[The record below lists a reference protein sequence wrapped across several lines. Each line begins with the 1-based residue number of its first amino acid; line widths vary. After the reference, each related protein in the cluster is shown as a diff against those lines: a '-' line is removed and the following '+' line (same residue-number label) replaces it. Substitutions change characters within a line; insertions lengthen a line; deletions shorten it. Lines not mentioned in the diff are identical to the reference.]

1 MTYRCGDRHQIHM
14 FPETMD
20 DYIAKDNP
28 VRAYDV
34 FVESL
39 DLAQLK
45 FEIDPYKAGNPEY
58 HPRAML
64 KLLIYG
70 YAYGYRSSRKLER
83 AVHHDLSF
91 IWLMAGL
98 KPDHKTIAR
107 FRSDNKKPLRN
118 VLRQCAQ
125 MCVKLGL
132 VEGNTLFVDG
142 SKFRASASIN
152 QTWTEERC
160 EKALKKAE
168 VRIAEILAESE
179 RVDKEEQG
187 CPSRVKLK
195 EELQD
200 KETLK
205 AKIAAVQK
213 EIRAREVDSLNAT
226 DPECVKVKGRQGTHA
241 GYNAQIVVDEKHG
254 LIVSSDVVNESTDI
268 KQFANQMN
276 HAQENLGKPCQSAC
290 GDAGYAN
297 TDELK
302 KMDDQKITVVVP
314 TKKQAHDTPIKPFD
328 KARFRYD
335 ADRDCYVC
343 PQGHMLPYSHFYKN
357 KQHRVY
363 QIKKPSWCTTCPHFG
378 VCTQSKSGRRIKRL
392 VNEETKLKLEAQYQ
406 KPECQAIY
414 KLRKQKVELPFGHIK
429 RNLGTGAFLL
439 KGLAGVNAEMAILT
453 SCFNIARMIGIFG
466 VVTLVSKL
474 VG

>member
-1 MTYRCGDRHQIHM
+1 M

-20 DYIAKDNP
+20 DYIAKDNS
-28 VRAYDV
+28 VRAYDA

-45 FEIDPYKAGNPEY
+45 FELDPYKAGNPEY

-70 YAYGYRSSRKLER
+70 YAYGFRSSRKLER

-118 VLRQCAQ
+118 VLRQCVR
-125 MCVKLGL
+125 MCLKLEL

-142 SKFRASASIN
+142 SKFRADASIN

-160 EKALKKAE
+160 EKALKKADA
-168 VRIAEILAESE
+168 RIDEILAESE
-179 RVDKEEQG
+179 RLDKEERDR
-187 CPSRVKLK
+187 SSLVKLK
-195 EELQD
+195 EELKD

-213 EIRAREVDSLNAT
+213 EIKLREVESLNAI

-254 LIVSSDVVNESTDI
+254 LIVSSDVVSESNDI
-268 KQFANQMN
+268 NQFASQMSQ
-276 HAQENLGKPCQSAC
+276 AQENLGRQCEVSC

-302 KMDDQKITVVVP
+302 KAVDQGQKVIVP
-314 TKKQAHDTPIKPFD
+314 SQKQAHDTPAKEFE
-328 KARFRYD
+328 KSQFQYD
-335 ADRDCYVC
+335 AGKDCYTC
-343 PQGHMLPYSHFYKN
+343 PQGNPLPYSHFDQD
-357 KQHRVY
+357 KQHRIY
-363 QIKKPSWCTTCPHFG
+363 QMESPSLCRACPHFG
-378 VCTQSKSGRRIKRL
+378 VCTKDKSGRRIRRL
-392 VNEETKLKLEAQYQ
+392 VNEETKLKLEAQY
-406 KPECQAIY
+406 KTPESQAVY

-429 RNLGTGAFLL
+429 RNLGAGAFLL
-439 KGLAGVNAEMAILT
+439 RGLEGVNAEMSLLT
-453 SCFNIARMIGIFG
+453 SCFNIARMIGILG
-466 VVTLVSKL
+466 VGPLMAKL

>member
-1 MTYRCGDRHQIHM
+1 MAYRCGDRHQIYM

-28 VRAYDV
+28 VRAYDA

-39 DLAQLK
+39 DFAELK
-45 FEIDPYKAGNPEY
+45 FELDPYKAGNPEY

-118 VLRQCAQ
+118 VLRQCAR
-125 MCVKLGL
+125 MCLKLEL

-142 SKFRASASIN
+142 SKFRADASIN

-160 EKALKKAE
+160 EKALKKADA
-168 VRIAEILAESE
+168 RIAEILAESE
-179 RVDKEEQG
+179 RVDKAEQG
-187 CPSRVKLK
+187 KPSLIQLK
-195 EELQD
+195 EELKD

-205 AKIAAVQK
+205 AKIAAIQK
-213 EIRAREVDSLNAT
+213 EIKARAVDSLNAT

-241 GYNAQIVVDEKHG
+241 GYNAQIVADEKHG
-254 LIVSSDVVNESTDI
+254 LIVSSDVVNESNDI

-276 HAQENLGKPCQSAC
+276 QAQENLGRKCEISC
-290 GDAGYAN
+290 GDAGYSNVDVLKTAD
-297 TDELK
+297 DEG
-302 KMDDQKITVVVP
+302 QKVIVP
-314 TKKQAHDTPIKPFD
+314 SQKQAHDTPAKEFE
-328 KARFRYD
+328 KSQFQYD
-335 ADRDCYVC
+335 AGKDSYVC
-343 PQGHMLPYSHFYKN
+343 PQGNALPYSYFCKD
-357 KQHRVY
+357 KQHRIY
-363 QIKKPSWCTTCPHFG
+363 QVESPSVCVVCPHFG
-378 VCTQSKSGRRIKRL
+378 VCTKSKSGRRISRL
-392 VNEETKLKLEAQYQ
+392 LNEETKLKLEAQY
-406 KPECQAIY
+406 KTPESQAVY
-414 KLRKQKVELPFGHIK
+414 KLRQQKVELPFGHIK
-429 RNLGTGAFLL
+429 RNLGAGAFLL
-439 KGLAGVNAEMAILT
+439 RGLSGVNAEMSLLT
-453 SCFNIARMIGIFG
+453 SCFNIARMIGILG
-466 VVTLVSKL
+466 VGPLIAKL